1 MINFYRGTVAWPT
14 LARAA
19 RVSLAALAVACGTGH
34 SGETGSS
41 GLASAGSSASGSGGS
56 GASSGASGP
65 SGASSAASGTSG
77 TGAVALPDG
86 GAIAL
91 PPPDAGSTPFD
102 AVQAN
107 SYVRKVK
114 NVLTG
119 LAPTDAEVAA
129 ATDSAALAAL
139 IDGWMASPQFEPKM
153 LKFFRNV
160 FQQSQFSVADWE
172 FQLRMRPGAFDLPY
186 AEYGDQAF
194 PLMFQ
199 NLQEGIART
208 AFNYV
213 ETGQPFTNILTTDTF
228 MMTTGLMSLYLQV
241 EMPYDIH
248 TFNWQFNQGAR
259 PDIADTLNP
268 SSPNY
273 MVWGYAAPTTVSFPE
288 VTQQKDGVKCEGS
301 STVST
306 FPGNTNLYNV
316 LLGVVPRDTD
326 GTTITCFEHAIQP
339 YFTPQDQSDWR
350 LVTLRPLNAGE
361 TELLAYDLPSIRN
374 VPAGGSLGL
383 QAQRTG
389 FFSSPAFQAVWNT
402 SASNSHRV
410 TANQALLAALGEGF
424 TSLQVSLPPIPATS
438 NGTDAVHSVSGSV
451 CATCHT
457 YLDPMTVFW
466 NTLYSDNDVPTA
478 SVFPAKA
485 MPGGFSFA
493 NVNSTGTSLAQ
504 FGAFLGQV
512 TDIDPSGQINLN
524 RFAFNI
530 ADQLCFFA
538 NSAPCGEDDELF
550 RQIVLDFQNAN
561 YDFKTLVREL
571 LSSPLVTASANTQT
585 FVDNGGVTISISRRE
600 QFCDALS
607 NRLGIADLCNIDMPT
622 PDGTD
627 VHNTAQNVTRLA
639 GSISVDEFSRGSQIP
654 VTPTPPNLF
663 FRGAVELV
671 CENLAT
677 RLVDATGGPYAS
689 TSQATITSAIQN
701 MVSTVMGY
709 PPSDPNYAAAVSI
722 LQQHYAAATAPAT
735 TTLGAPFPVAPATTA
750 PSGGGATPTN
760 ALRSTFVAA
769 CESPTS
775 VSIGL

>member
-1 MINFYRGTVAWPT
+1 MKKYYRGTVAWPI
-14 LARAA
+14 LAGSAL
-19 RVSLAALAVACGTGH
+19 VALAVACGAGH
-34 SGETGSS
+34 SSESGSS
-41 GLASAGSSASGSGGS
+41 GSASSGTNGPSS
-56 GASSGASGP
+56 GTSGASGSASAGASASSSGAA
-65 SGASSAASGTSG
+65 SGASASG
-77 TGAVALPDG
+77 VVMLPDG
-86 GAIAL
+86 GAITL
-91 PPPDAGSTPFD
+91 PPADAGSTPFD

-114 NVLTG
+114 NLLTG
-119 LAPTDAEVAA
+119 LAPTDAEIAA
-129 ATDSAALAAL
+129 ATNSAALAAL
-139 IDGWMASPQFEPKM
+139 IDGWMATPQFEPKM

-160 FQQSQFSVADWE
+160 FQQSQFAVADWE

-208 AFNYV
+208 AFDYV
-213 ETGQPFTNILTTDTF
+213 QTGQPLTNILTTNTF

-248 TFNWQFNQGAR
+248 TFNWQFNQGTR

-301 STVST
+301 TTIST

-326 GTTITCFEHAIQP
+326 GTTITCFEHAIAP

-361 TELLAYDLPSIRN
+361 TELLAYDLPSIRD

-383 QAQRTG
+383 QAQRVG
-389 FFSSPAFQAVWNT
+389 FFSTPAFAAVWNT
-402 SASNSHRV
+402 SESNSHRV
-410 TANQALLAALGEGF
+410 TVNQALLAALGEGF
-424 TSLQVSLPPIPATS
+424 TSVDVSLPPVPATS
-438 NGTDAVHSVSGSV
+438 NGTDSVHSVSGSV

-466 NTLYSDNDVPTA
+466 NTLYSYNDVPTA

-493 NVNSTGTSLAQ
+493 NVNATGNSLTQ

-512 TDIDPSGQINLN
+512 TDVDPGGQINLN

-530 ADQLCFFA
+530 ANQLCFFA

-571 LSSPLVTASANTQT
+571 LSSPIVTASANTQT
-585 FVDNGGVTISISRRE
+585 FVDNGGVTVSISRRE

-627 VHNTAQNVTRLA
+627 VHNAAQNVTRLA
-639 GSISVDEFSRGSQIP
+639 GSISVDEFSRGSEIP
-654 VTPTPPNLF
+654 VTPTTPNLF

-671 CENLAT
+671 CEDLAT
-677 RLVDATGGPYAS
+677 QLVDATGGPYAS

-709 PPSDPNYAAAVSI
+709 PPSDPSYAPAVSI
-722 LQQHYAAATAPAT
+722 LQQHYAAAIAPAT
-735 TTLGAPFPVAPATTA
+735 TALGAPFPVAPATTA